1 MERGLL
7 GRVCVVTGASSG
19 IGEATARAFAGG
31 GARVVLLARR
41 RERVQ
46 ALAEELGE
54 AALPLEADVRD
65 LDALRAAAEQVR
77 KRLGRVD
84 CLVNNAGVMLNSPFR
99 AGLVEEW
106 RTMVET
112 NLLGVLYATHVFVD
126 DLCAGGGDVVNLSL
140 VGGRA
145 LRPATNVYAAT
156 KHGVT
161 GWSDALRQELLEHDV
176 RVVCVEP
183 GAVATELPEHLFGP
197 EDPAGDQI
205 RDPDRR
211 GRRVADR
218 LRGHRARAGL
228 GQQGAAAAAA
238 TGKLAYK
245 LPVSLPSG
253 RSGMIPRQ
261 DRS

>member
-1 MERGLL
+1 MERGLS

-19 IGEATARAFAGG
+19 IGEATRAFAGG
-31 GARVVLLARR
+31 GARVALLARR

-65 LDALRAAAEQVR
+65 LDALRAAAEQDQGGF
-77 KRLGRVD
+77 GRVD

-106 RTMVET
+106 RTIVET
-112 NLLGVLYATHVFVD
+112 NLLGVLYATHVVVD
-126 DLCAGGGDVVNLSL
+126 DLCAGGGDVVNLSS
-140 VGGRA
+140 VAGRKA
-145 LRPATNVYAAT
+145 RPATNVYAAT

-183 GAVATELPEHLFGP
+183 GAVATELPEHISYP
-197 EDPAGDQI
+197 ETRQETEA
-205 RDPDRR
+205 
-211 GRRVADR
+211 
-218 LRGHRARAGL
+218 LYH
-228 GQQGAAAAAA
+228 
-238 TGKLAYK
+238 
-245 LPVSLPSG
+245 G
-253 RSGMIPRQ
+253 RSEILAAEDVASLIVYAVTAPERVSVNEVLLRPLRQ
-261 DRS
+261 VN